1 MRPLTRVA
9 LVACL
14 VTGVVAMMA
23 GCGARDQVTDP
34 ASSYGPDDLVLRI
47 EGGGGLAA
55 PDRLL
60 TSVPFFNLYGDGR
73 VITTGP
79 VPAIYPGPALPNL
92 QVSQV
97 GPFDPPLLAKKALDA
112 GVGSADVGQPQIA
125 DGGWTRF
132 TVLGADGEKSTE
144 VTELNYDEGLTRSQK
159 SAREKLRKLLDELTN
174 LDAVQR
180 STPYVATE
188 VAVSAIPW
196 TDPADPSLP
205 APPPIA
211 WPGPGLP
218 GPGVDNGPT
227 PLTPC
232 LVVTGD
238 AAKAVL
244 AAAAKANSLTPW
256 TSGGKT
262 WRVFL
267 RPLLP
272 DEHTCADLNR

>member
-9 LVACL
+9 LLACL
-14 VTGVVAMMA
+14 VAATA

-34 ASSYGPDDLVLRI
+34 ASSYGPNDLVLRI

-92 QVSQV
+92 QVSHV

-112 GVGSADVGQPQIA
+112 GVGSADAGELQIA

-132 TVLGADGEKSTE
+132 TVLTEGGEKSTQ
-144 VTELNYDEGLTRSQK
+144 VTELNTDEGLTRSQK
-159 SAREKLRKLLDELTN
+159 SAREKLRKLLDELTGN
-174 LDAVQR
+174 PAVDR

-196 TDPADPSLP
+196 SDPGDPSLP
-205 APPPIA
+205 PPPPIA

-218 GPGVDNGPT
+218 GPGLDNGPT
-227 PLTPC
+227 PQTPC

-238 AAKAVL
+238 QAAAVL

-262 WRVFL
+262 WRVGL